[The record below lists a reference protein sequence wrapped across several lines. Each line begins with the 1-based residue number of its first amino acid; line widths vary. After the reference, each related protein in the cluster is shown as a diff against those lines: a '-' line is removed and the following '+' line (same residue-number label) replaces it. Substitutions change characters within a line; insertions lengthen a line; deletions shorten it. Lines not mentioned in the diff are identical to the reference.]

1 MAIEFRCTQCGK
13 LLRTADGTAGKQAKC
28 PSCGTVVTIPEA
40 SSAETYGVSP
50 PLPPQGPEA
59 VTPPAMGDNPYA
71 SPRQPAIGSAAA
83 TNVSGNMVPA
93 RIDIGDVLSR
103 TWTIFKDQLGICIGA
118 AMVATLINVGVQMGV
133 QMAIRIG
140 ASIFRDAPIVI
151 FLAVIGAVVN
161 VSVATWIGAG
171 QAHLFL
177 RVARGER
184 PEFSELFS
192 GARWFWKILG
202 ASILFGLITL
212 FGLFFFIVP
221 GVIAALMFSKYYM
234 LIIDRDMAVMDSL
247 DTSRTLTAGNMLTL
261 FLIGL
266 VLLALKIAA
275 TIPCCLGFIVL
286 APYTALLSAV
296 VYLAMTGQ
304 PTAADR
310 TA

>member
-1 MAIEFRCTQCGK
+1 M
-13 LLRTADGTAGKQAKC
+13 
-28 PSCGTVVTIPEA
+28 
-40 SSAETYGVSP
+40 
-50 PLPPQGPEA
+50 
-59 VTPPAMGDNPYA
+59 
-71 SPRQPAIGSAAA
+71 
-83 TNVSGNMVPA
+83 
-93 RIDIGDVLSR
+93 
-103 TWTIFKDQLGICIGA
+103 GICIGA
-118 AMVATLINVGVQMGV
+118 AIVAWLINVGVQMGV
-133 QMAIRIG
+133 EIAIYIG
-140 ASIFRDAPIVI
+140 TNVFRDSPVEVLLTI
-151 FLAVIGAVVN
+151 IGAVVN
-161 VSVATWIGAG
+161 VSVGTWIGAG

-212 FGLFFFIVP
+212 VGYVLCIVP

-234 LIIDRDMAVMDSL
+234 LIIDRDVGVMDSL
-247 DTSRTLTAGNMLTL
+247 DTSRTLTTGNKLTL

-266 VLLALKIAA
+266 VLLALAILAV
-275 TIPCCLGFIVL
+275 IPCFLGFIVL
-286 APYTALLSAV
+286 VPYTALLFAV